1 MMAASVTLVILITAV
16 IIVLIMLAA
25 VMGVFQLSL
34 VDYTER
40 DDWDEII
47 FYAILAVLAM
57 VALSFLNLGITEEP
71 ISISLNVTGVLI
83 PTGIVIFLL
92 ITRRLDL
99 AAALI
104 SIGLVAIVGFPLT
117 QVVDGGAYIFF
128 PLWLIPAGVAAACGF
143 FFTRN
148 KDSETVA
155 IRGGAIAFA
164 AGCLGMLVGGDLL
177 HLPEMLNSG
186 GTMLIMG
193 AGGILDFTFLTGVV
207 ALSILWCIQ
216 AGVPALKRFLDSKS
230 ESDITS

>member
-1 MMAASVTLVILITAV
+1 MAASVTLVILITAV
-16 IIVLIMLAA
+16 IIALIMLVA

-47 FYAILAVLAM
+47 FYAILAVIAM
-57 VALSFLNLGITEEP
+57 IVLSFLNLGIMEEP
-71 ISISLNVTGVLI
+71 ISINLNVTGVLI

-92 ITRRLDL
+92 VTRRLDH

-143 FFTRN
+143 FFTR
-148 KDSETVA
+148 KKEPETVI

-164 AGCLGMLVGGDLL
+164 SGCLGMLIGGDLL
-177 HLPEMLNSG
+177 HLSEMLESG
-186 GTMLIMG
+186 GTGLVMG

-207 ALSILWCIQ
+207 ALSILWCVE
-216 AGVPALKRFLDSKS
+216 AGVPILKRFVESKS
-230 ESDITS
+230 KSDITS

>member
-1 MMAASVTLVILITAV
+1 MADNVTLVILITAV
-16 IIVLIMLAA
+16 IIVIIMLVA

-34 VDYTER
+34 ADYTER
-40 DDWDEII
+40 DDWDEIV

-57 VALSFLNLGITEEP
+57 VALSFLNLGITDEP

-83 PTGIVIFLL
+83 PTGIVIFLM
-92 ITRRLDL
+92 ITRRLDY

-117 QVVDGGAYIFF
+117 QVLDGGAYIFF
-128 PLWLIPAGVAAACGF
+128 PFWLIPAGIAAGCGF

-148 KDSETVA
+148 KDPETVL

-164 AGCLGMLVGGDLL
+164 AGCLGMFIGGDLL
-177 HLPEMLNSG
+177 HLPEMLDSG
-186 GTMLIMG
+186 GTVLVMG

-207 ALSILWCIQ
+207 ALSILWCVQ
-216 AGVPALKRFLDSKS
+216 GGVPALKRFLNSKN